1 MILNLD
7 MNTIHANVIKSL
19 LLLLFILMNISH
31 RSEHPDEK
39 SENVIGCN
47 QKTKGFV

>member
-31 RSEHPDEK
+31 ISEHPDEK